1 MSKAISTEA
10 IFTRFS
16 SRVDGSM
23 GFSGCTP
30 ELADTQKVAF
40 MSLHG
45 KNVILVVQPM
55 DGPPDEIVVV
65 KTEIEQRTCS
75 ERLRAVLFIQ
85 AKQLGCE
92 NDFDRFYRTRM
103 SEIIEAEKAKLE
115 PSAF

>member
-1 MSKAISTEA
+1 MGKALSTEA

-30 ELADTQKVAF
+30 ELTTEEKVAL
-40 MSLHG
+40 MGLHG
-45 KNVILVVQPM
+45 KNVRLLVQPM
-55 DGPPDEIVVV
+55 DSIPDEIIMV
-65 KTEIEQRTCS
+65 KTDIEQRTPS
-75 ERLRAVLFIQ
+75 ERLRGVLFIQ
-85 AKQLGCE
+85 ARQLGCE

-115 PSAF
+115 PAV

>member
-23 GFSGCTP
+23 SFGGCTP
-30 ELADTQKVAF
+30 ELAVPEKVAL
-40 MSLHG
+40 MALHG
-45 KNVILVVQPM
+45 LNVKLLIQPM
-55 DGPPDEIVVV
+55 DSVPDELVIV
-65 KTEIEQRTCS
+65 KTDVEQRTPS

-92 NDFDRFYRTRM
+92 KDFDRYYRTRM
-103 SEIIEAEKAKLE
+103 SEIVEAEKSKLE
-115 PSAF
+115 PGV